1 MHTPIRILIADDH
14 PVVRF
19 GLTRFL
25 NDEPDIRVIGE
36 AGTAVETVHKLN
48 SLRPDITL
56 LDLEMGEL
64 HGVET
69 LQHVREAV
77 PTARVIIYTAYGD
90 EKRILDAVELGV
102 QGYLLKNN
110 DTKVLAMAIRNIHTG
125 GTSLAPEITTKLLKH
140 MQSQSKHLMM
150 TSSAE
155 TLTSR
160 EHQVLHE
167 LVEGKSNRAIAQH
180 LYITERTVKFHV
192 SSILNKLHA
201 KNRTEAVLIA
211 AQSGIVSSQYAGM

>member
-1 MHTPIRILIADDH
+1 MQTPIRILIADDH

-19 GLTRFL
+19 GLTKFL
-25 NDEPDIRVIGE
+25 NDESDISVVGE
-36 AGTAVETVHKLN
+36 AGTAVETVHKMN
-48 SLRPDITL
+48 TLRPDITL

-64 HGVET
+64 HGVEA
-69 LQHVREAV
+69 LQHVREAA
-77 PTARVIIYTAYGD
+77 PAARVIIYTAFCD

-102 QGYLLKNN
+102 QGYLLKDG
-110 DTKVLAMAIRNIHTG
+110 DTKALAMAIRNIHTG
-125 GTSLAPEITTKLLKH
+125 GTSLAPEITTKLLQH
-140 MQSQSKHLMM
+140 MQGQSKPMLMA
-150 TSSAE
+150 SSAE
-155 TLTSR
+155 ALTNR

-167 LVEGKSNRAIAQH
+167 LVEGKSNRAIARH

-211 AQSGIVSSQYAGM
+211 AQSGIVNSHHATM